1 MAVSFIGGGNRS
13 TRRKPL
19 ICRKS
24 LTNFITCCFEY
35 TLPWTGLKLTTLVVT
50 GPDSTSSCKSNYYT
64 TTTMM
69 APYTDQYKY
78 WWCNQTNA
86 GSASGPYGSPVVKR
100 VGEVR
105 LFGKHFVNKCQNRKE
120 YEKIVYRMLISV
132 YNFWSKIPKTILN
145 STQRSS
151 CVDSC
156 LIISRQNFS
165 LPVHFLAKFV
175 KIVF

>member
-1 MAVSFIGGGNRS
+1 MYWLKIVLLSLSRHGPKWYYTNRLMVFHATFNNISVISWQSVLLVEEIGS

-24 LTNFITCCFEY
+24 LTNFITCYFEY

-50 GPDSTSSCKSNYYT
+50 GPYCTSSCKPNYHT

-78 WWCNQTNA
+78 WWCNQTNV
-86 GSASGPYGSPVVKR
+86 GSASGPYGPPVVKR

-105 LFGKHFVNKCQNRKE
+105 LFGKHFVNKCQNRK
-120 YEKIVYRMLISV
+120 
-132 YNFWSKIPKTILN
+132 
-145 STQRSS
+145 
-151 CVDSC
+151 
-156 LIISRQNFS
+156 
-165 LPVHFLAKFV
+165 
-175 KIVF
+175 